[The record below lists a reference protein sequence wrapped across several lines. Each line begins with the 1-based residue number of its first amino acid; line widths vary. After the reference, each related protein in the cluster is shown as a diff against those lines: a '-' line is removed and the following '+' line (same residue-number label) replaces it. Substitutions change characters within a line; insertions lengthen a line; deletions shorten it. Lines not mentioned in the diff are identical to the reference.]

1 MPAKYVT
8 NVVQEM
14 LKMFVPD
21 DCFDI
26 LEVWHQ
32 QEHQV
37 RHIDQYQGDVGSE
50 PGQQDYWNVQVV

>member
-1 MPAKYVT
+1 
-8 NVVQEM
+8 M

-37 RHIDQYQGDVGSE
+37 RNIDQYQGDVGSE

>member
-1 MPAKYVT
+1 MPELQILGPHLGNMPAKYVT

-26 LEVWHQ
+26 LEV
-32 QEHQV
+32 
-37 RHIDQYQGDVGSE
+37 
-50 PGQQDYWNVQVV
+50 